1 MTEPKGKLI
10 KSAMKRRLDGWIL
23 FNRLNPDPRLKL
35 YPWRYDADM
44 DWLTMRVKFC
54 DKDYLGEPIPIDSKA
69 DGVEAVYYAHKFSN
83 HRFSNR
89 NMDIYPTYEVRINA
103 LKDKH
108 TASLKIDDQKW
119 TRINPN
125 LARLIIEH
133 PGIKVKHSN
142 REAYISDCKYIDWF
156 ELGFD
161 LDYFEEK

>member
-1 MTEPKGKLI
+1 MTFPTKEMI
-10 KSAMKRRLDGWIL
+10 RKSLKRRLDGWML
-23 FNRLNPDPRLKL
+23 FNRLNPDKRLTL
-35 YPWRYDADM
+35 SVWNYSHELDQHE
-44 DWLTMRVKFC
+44 MRVKFC
-54 DKDYLGEPIPIDSKA
+54 DKDYLGEPIPIDSRE

-89 NMDIYPTYEVRINA
+89 NTDIYPTDEIRTNA
-103 LKDKH
+103 LNAKP
-108 TASLKIDDQKW
+108 TASSKIDDQNW

-142 REAYISDCKYIDWF
+142 REAYISDCKYVDWF

-161 LDYFEEK
+161 LDYFEEQ